1 MAYISFQPSD
11 FFNTVLYTGNASD
24 RTISGVGF
32 QPDWVWIKNR
42 SASYNHGLF
51 DSNRGANLRLSSSTN
66 GSEVT
71 YTESLTAFNSD
82 GFDLGDNSDGNN
94 TVNNNSEN
102 YVAWN
107 WLSNGG
113 TTSSN
118 SDGSITST
126 VQANTTAGF
135 SVVTWTGTGANATVG
150 HGLGVAPKMIINKN
164 RSLGTGDWVTY
175 HNSIGATKFLQLN
188 STSATGTSI
197 IAFNN
202 TEPTS
207 SVFSVGTWDSANG
220 NGNNMISY
228 VFADVK
234 GYSKFGSYT
243 GNGSADGTFVYTGF
257 RPAFVLTKR
266 TDSAQNWA
274 MYDNRRNDDAPAGAN
289 VIDRLLYPN
298 ASDAEVDTGG
308 SLMVDFLSNGFKW
321 RGTSSITN
329 NGASIYMAFAEF
341 PLVGSNGLAGTAR

>member
-51 DSNRGANLRLSSSTN
+51 DSNRGANLRLSSSTD

-107 WLSNGG
+107 WKANAG

-118 SDGSITST
+118 TDGSITST
-126 VQANTTAGF
+126 VQTGGGGFSIVSYTGNGTAG
-135 SVVTWTGTGANATVG
+135 ATIG
-150 HGLGVAPKMIINKN
+150 HSLGKVPKMIIVKN
-164 RSLGTGDWVTY
+164 RDTARNWRVYESKG
-175 HNSIGATKFLQLN
+175 GATKFLSLN
-188 STSATGTSI
+188 LTNAQASATTI
-197 IAFNN
+197 WNN

-207 SVFSVGTWDSANG
+207 SVVTLGSDESVNENG
-220 NGNNMISY
+220 SSIIAY
-228 VFADVK
+228 CFADVK

-243 GNGSADGTFVYTGF
+243 GNGSTDGTFVYTGF
-257 RPAFVLTKR
+257 RPAFVICKR
-266 TDSAQNWA
+266 TNDVGYWV
-274 MYDNRRNDDAPAGAN
+274 MFDDARQPENENDSWLLAN
-289 VIDRLLYPN
+289 DSSNEGIN
-298 ASDAEVDTGG
+298 STG
-308 SLMVDFLSNGFKW
+308 MDFISNGFKL
-321 RGTSSITN
+321 RNSSTGGVHN
-329 NGASIYMAFAEF
+329 NISGSTYIYMAFAEF